1 MTDEQ
6 NPQNSQGHPN
16 PEGGAQNNPPNQ
28 GDTEKSGHISESNF
42 EEVVRRYSGSISP
55 ADRAK
60 AFAIEDERYETGK
73 QVRDWLKLLLMIVIT
88 DVWCLIVYFLTPGL
102 K

>member
-1 MTDEQ
+1 MADETNQ
-6 NPQNSQGHPN
+6 NKPQDQRT
-16 PEGGAQNNPPNQ
+16 PEGGPQHNPTNK
-28 GDTEKSGHISESNF
+28 GDTQPSGPIEGNP
-42 EEVVRRYSGSISP
+42 EQVERRYSLSISQ